1 MWRAGYY
8 IFYGIN
14 RIITLLPLGI
24 LYVFSDILFLFLYYY
39 PSYRRQIVAEN
50 LTRSFPEK
58 SAEEIRQIEKAFY
71 RHLSDLFIEVLK
83 LPGMSKKELLRR
95 VKLNNPELIKPFY
108 ESGKDIA
115 LVYSHYN
122 NWEWLT
128 TVFPLFTAYK
138 CVGAYKP
145 VKNKIV
151 NKFLNDQRTRYK
163 ADPAPMQMVLRRIIE
178 NRKKGIRAMYGFISD
193 QTPARALIEYYTDF
207 LNQETP
213 VFLGLEKIATKY
225 NMAVLFMDIRKIRR
239 GFYEVTLDVLFEN
252 TKGLP
257 KYLITDTHVKRLEK
271 TIMEKPEYWIWTH
284 RRWKYKKEPEN
295 A

>member
-95 VKLNNPELIKPFY
+95 VKLTNPELIKHFY

-128 TVFPLFTAYK
+128 TVFPLFTGYK

-145 VKNKIV
+145 VRNKIV

-193 QTPARALIEYYTDF
+193 QTPARTLIEYYTDF

-225 NMAVLFMDIRKIRR
+225 DMAVLFMDIRKIKR
-239 GFYEVTLDVLFEN
+239 GFYEITLDVLFEN

-284 RRWKYKKEPEN
+284 RRWKYKKEAEN

>member
-24 LYVFSDILFLFLYYY
+24 LYLFSDFLFLILYYF
-39 PSYRRQIVAEN
+39 PSYRRHIVAGN

-58 SAEEIRQIEKAFY
+58 SAKEIRRIEKAFY
-71 RHLSDLFIEVLK
+71 RHLSDLFIETLK
-83 LPGMSKKELLRR
+83 LPGMSNKELLRR
-95 VKLNNPELIKPFY
+95 VRLTNPELIKTLY
-108 ESGKDIA
+108 ESGKDLA
-115 LVYSHYN
+115 VVFSHFN

-128 TVFPLFTAYK
+128 TVSPLYTDYK
-138 CVGAYKP
+138 CVGVYKP
-145 VKNKIV
+145 VKSKIV
-151 NKFLNDQRTRYK
+151 NRFLNDQRTRNK
-163 ADPAPMQMVLRRIIE
+163 AEPAPMQMIVRRIVE
-178 NRKKGIRAMYGFISD
+178 NRKKGIRAMYGFMSD
-193 QTPARALIEYYTDF
+193 QTPARTLIEYYTDF

-225 NMAVLFMDIRKIRR
+225 DMAVLFIDYRKIKR
-239 GFYEVTLDVLFEN
+239 GFYEITFEVLFES

-271 TIMEKPEYWIWTH
+271 MIVSKPENWIWTH
-284 RRWKYKKEPEN
+284 RRWKYKKELPN
-295 A
+295 D

>member
-151 NKFLNDQRTRYK
+151 NN
-163 ADPAPMQMVLRRIIE
+163 
-178 NRKKGIRAMYGFISD
+178 SS
-193 QTPARALIEYYTDF
+193 
-207 LNQETP
+207 
-213 VFLGLEKIATKY
+213 
-225 NMAVLFMDIRKIRR
+225 
-239 GFYEVTLDVLFEN
+239 
-252 TKGLP
+252 
-257 KYLITDTHVKRLEK
+257 
-271 TIMEKPEYWIWTH
+271 TI
-284 RRWKYKKEPEN
+284 KEPDTRLTRLRCRWCSGGSLKTEKRGSGLCMDSFPIRLLPGH
-295 A
+295 

>member
-108 ESGKDIA
+108 ESEKDIA

-225 NMAVLFMDIRKIRR
+225 DMAVLFMDIRKIRR